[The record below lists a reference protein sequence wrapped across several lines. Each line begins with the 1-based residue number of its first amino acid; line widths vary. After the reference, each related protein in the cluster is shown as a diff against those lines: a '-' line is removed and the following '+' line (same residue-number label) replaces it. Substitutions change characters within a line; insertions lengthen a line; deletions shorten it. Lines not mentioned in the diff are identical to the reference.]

1 MAAERDL
8 PSESGETGLKPDYLL
23 WREKDQEKEEEEEEE
38 GEEKRR
44 RRKKRRGGQRACESR

>member
-1 MAAERDL
+1 MAMERDL
-8 PSESGETGLKPDYLL
+8 ASERGETGLKPDYLL

-44 RRKKRRGGQRACESR
+44 RRKKRRRGQRGCESR